1 MIGKDLQVFAQHAFA
16 DRMYIRWIGGS
27 LPAKY

>member
-1 MIGKDLQVFAQHAFA
+1 MIGKDLQISAKHAFA
-16 DRMYIRWIGGS
+16 DRMYIRWIGGL

>member
-1 MIGKDLQVFAQHAFA
+1 MIGKDLQVFALHAFA
-16 DRMYIRWIGGS
+16 DRKYIGWIGGL